1 MLVELSVVEQ
11 RYHAVME
18 VLSAGAQVTEVAKR
32 YGVSRKSVHAWIRR
46 YRDEGLAGLED
57 RSHRP
62 RAHPWQLD
70 AEIEARVCE
79 LRREYPRWGP
89 RRLAFELERAGV
101 ESVPSLSTIYRVLK
115 RHDLVEGASR
125 KRRREDYRRWQRGE
139 PMQLWQMDIMGSVML
154 VDGTEC
160 KLISGIDDHSRFCV
174 IAAVVPRA
182 TARAV
187 CRALVAALETYGV
200 PEEILTDNG
209 KQFTGKYGR
218 PRPSEVLF
226 DRICRNNGITHLLT
240 KIRSPTTTGKVERWH
255 RSIQE
260 ELLADEGP
268 FADIE
273 HARRAVEKWQREYNT
288 QRPHQALNMATPAE
302 VFQPASGENGLVL
315 WRPPELDTTPV
326 PSPDVVVEEDPPEPE
341 EPTAG
346 SGAVVVERVVPASG
360 NLWLRGQQFWFGPQ
374 RARQRVR
381 IWIDSTTA
389 HVSLDGWHYK
399 TLPSRLSSLD
409 LDKLRAAGA
418 PTAGPPPPRPDTRE
432 LISGDPV
439 AIERVVT
446 ASGTVSVARRSL
458 SVGQQWAGR
467 HVTLRLENDLAH
479 VIINGTIVRTLSVN
493 LSPSQRLRLQ
503 GARPAGPAPEPDRR
517 PARIQRKVSARGATQ
532 VTGQTVQVG
541 YRYAGRVVTIEVD
554 ETVLRVFDESD
565 EAITTVPR
573 TTTAPVVRH
582 KAYGHRVESS
592 ISQEVS
598 PLN

>member
-18 VLSAGAQVTEVAKR
+18 VLSAGAQVTEVAER

-70 AEIEARVCE
+70 GEIEARVCE
-79 LRREYPRWGP
+79 LRREHPRWGP

-101 ESVPSLSTIYRVLK
+101 VPVPSLSTIYRVLK
-115 RHDLVEGASR
+115 RHDLTTGTSR
-125 KRRREDYRRWQRGE
+125 KRRREDYRRWERGE

-154 VDGTEC
+154 ADGSEC

-174 IAAVVPRA
+174 IAAVVPRV

-226 DRICRNNGITHLLT
+226 DRICRHNGITHLLT

-260 ELLADEGP
+260 ELLAEQGP
-268 FADIE
+268 FADRT
-273 HARRAVEKWQREYNT
+273 HAQQAVEKWRQEYNT
-288 QRPHQALNMATPAE
+288 QRPHQALHMTTPAE
-302 VFQPASGENGLVL
+302 VFHPAAGQHGLAL

-326 PSPDVVVEEDPPEPE
+326 CPAESALDEEPAELG

-346 SGAVVVERVVPASG
+346 SGAVVVERIVPASG
-360 NLWLRGQQFWFGPQ
+360 NLWVRGQQFWFGPQ

-381 IWIDSTTA
+381 IWIDTSTA
-389 HVSLDGWHYK
+389 HVSLDGAHYK

-409 LDKLRAAGA
+409 LDKLRSAGA
-418 PTAGPPPPRPDTRE
+418 VSAGPPPPKADARTLRSE
-432 LISGDPV
+432 DPV
-439 AIERVVT
+439 EIDRVVT
-446 ASGTVSVARRSL
+446 ASGTVSIARRPL

-467 HVTLRLENDLAH
+467 RVTLRLANDLAQ
-479 VIINGTIVRTLSVN
+479 VIIDDAITRTLPLPLTPLRSYWREVFTAYICWSAVASRAVSS
-493 LSPSQRLRLQ
+493 SP
-503 GARPAGPAPEPDRR
+503 GC
-517 PARIQRKVSARGATQ
+517 
-532 VTGQTVQVG
+532 
-541 YRYAGRVVTIEVD
+541 RV
-554 ETVLRVFDESD
+554 L
-565 EAITTVPR
+565 
-573 TTTAPVVRH
+573 
-582 KAYGHRVESS
+582 
-592 ISQEVS
+592 
-598 PLN
+598 